1 MRKLVLAAATAAALS
16 ATASPALAAPDRP
29 PLDPVHIDG
38 GSQGCQPDYPCD
50 IQPIT
55 VSVDKTYPSRLGT
68 WAKEQL
74 PRV

>member
-1 MRKLVLAAATAAALS
+1 MRLLITAAATAALLTPAP
-16 ATASPALAAPDRP
+16 AALAAPDP
-29 PLDPVHIDG
+29 PPTDPVIIDG

-55 VSVDKTYPSRLGT
+55 VTVDKTYPSRLGT

-74 PRV
+74 P